1 MDGFSLKPFLLDPD
15 SKNWSGPDAAL
26 TAINKWGDSDPVGQ
40 SYALRSQ
47 QWRYIR
53 YHNGDEELYDCLKDP
68 YEWHNLAVRDEY
80 APILEK
86 FRNRLE
92 ARINL

>member
-1 MDGFSLKPFLLDPD
+1 MDGFSLKPFLVDPD
-15 SKNWSGPDAAL
+15 SSNWSGPDAAL
-26 TAINKWGDSDPVGQ
+26 TAINKWGDPDPHGQ

-53 YHNGDEELYDCLKDP
+53 YHNGDEELYDCFNDP
-68 YEWHNLAVRDEY
+68 YEWHNLAISSEFT
-80 APILEK
+80 PILEK
-86 FRNRLE
+86 FRNRLA